1 MPALDKSTDLRTR
14 LNGLFEK
21 IEEVR
26 GFLDLDRKNAEWDS
40 INLRLASPEVW
51 QDQKTSQAL
60 QQKKKRLEKD
70 IQFFKQIL
78 GQKEELEVLMELA
91 AEGESVEAET
101 EAGIGRLDK
110 NLQEAELRALF
121 YDEDDS
127 RNAILTIHPG
137 AGGTE
142 SQDWSQMLLR
152 MYLRYAERKGF
163 KVEILDQQPGEEAGL
178 KSATV
183 RIEGDYAFG
192 NLSQETGVH
201 RLVRISPFDAAKRRH
216 TSFSAVFV
224 YPEVDE
230 DIEININPDDIR
242 IDTYRSGGKGGQHVN
257 TTDSAVRITHVPTGI
272 VVQCQNERSQHKNK
286 ASAMKV
292 LKARLYE
299 LEQRNKRVKI
309 DALED
314 AKSEI
319 AWGNQIRS
327 YVLHPYRMIKDMRTR
342 VETGDTDKVL
352 DGDLDEF
359 IRAALILRKK
369 PASAAL

>member
-1 MPALDKSTDLRTR
+1 MA
-14 LNGLFEK
+14 GLY
-21 IEEVR
+21 
-26 GFLDLDRKNAEWDS
+26 
-40 INLRLASPEVW
+40 
-51 QDQKTSQAL
+51 
-60 QQKKKRLEKD
+60 
-70 IQFFKQIL
+70 
-78 GQKEELEVLMELA
+78 GQKEELETLLELA
-91 AEGESVEAET
+91 KEGENVDRDFDLSLSAF
-101 EAGIGRLDK
+101 GKRLG
-110 NLQEAELRALF
+110 EAELQTLF
-121 YDEDDS
+121 FEADDA

-142 SQDWSQMLLR
+142 SQDWASYLLR
-152 MYLRYAERKGF
+152 MYLRYAERKGY
-163 KVEILDQQPGEEAGL
+163 KTEILDMLPGEEAGL

-201 RLVRISPFDAAKRRH
+201 RLVRISPFDANKRRH
-216 TSFSAVFV
+216 TSFAAVFV

-230 DIEININPDDIR
+230 DIDIAISPDDLR
-242 IDTYRSGGKGGQHVN
+242 IDTYRAGGKGGQHVN

-299 LEQRNKRVKI
+299 LERKKKLEKVEL
-309 DALED
+309 LED
-314 AKSEI
+314 AKTDI

-327 YVLHPYRMIKDMRTR
+327 YVLHPYRMVKDMRTR
-342 VETGDTDKVL
+342 VETGDTDRVL

-359 IRAALILRKK
+359 IKAALKLRKTK
-369 PASAAL
+369 STETATV